1 MNTQEKRER
10 YRKVLAGNECLFPA
24 SVYDP
29 LSARM
34 ADSLGF
40 PVGML
45 AGSVAAAVVV
55 GSPDIVV
62 LTLTEFA
69 DLIHRITRDSNLSLM
84 VDADHGYGNAM
95 SAMRTV
101 REVESAGAAAMT
113 LEDTWL
119 PEPFRKQQGQEIL
132 TIEEGAGK
140 LRAAVAARNDPS
152 FVIIGRT
159 SALNL
164 VSLDEAVRR
173 AKAYSLTGIDGLF
186 FTGVA
191 NVQQLQALHAA
202 TPLPILLATIPPA
215 LQDKQMLA
223 ANGVRVALIGH
234 QPFWAS
240 VKAAYDAMKHL
251 ADGGAPQALQDKMA
265 SPELTN
271 LVTGNADYARWRKE
285 FLG

>member
-251 ADGGAPQALQDKMA
+251 AEGGAPQALQDRVA